1 MNIALILASGTG
13 SRMGQKT
20 CPKQFMEING
30 LPLFLYSVQTF
41 ENNALIDQ
49 IVIVTNKEEV
59 ERVKKI
65 CKEQKI
71 NKLINVVSGG
81 ETRKESVYNGLR
93 SLKVEK
99 DDIIVIHDSA
109 RPLVS
114 DEIITKNIEEC
125 LKFGA
130 VVTAIPAVDTT
141 VFGENDIIESMP
153 DRSKVYVEQTPQTFK
168 YDIILRAH
176 EQTLG
181 DLEITDDCKL
191 VHHMGIPIHFVPGSH
206 RNFKVTYK
214 EDIDIL
220 KTFLAEEK

>member
-49 IVIVTNKEEV
+49 IVIVTNKEEID
-59 ERVKKI
+59 RVKKLSQ
-65 CKEQKI
+65 EQHI
-71 NKLINVVSGG
+71 NKLINVVAGG
-81 ETRKESVYNGLR
+81 ETRKESVYHGLH
-93 SLKVEK
+93 SLKANK

-125 LKFGA
+125 QKFGA

-153 DRSKVYVEQTPQTFK
+153 DRSKIYVEQTPQTFK
-168 YDIILRAH
+168 YDIILKAH
-176 EQTLG
+176 EQTINQS
-181 DLEITDDCKL
+181 EITDDCKL
-191 VHHMGIPIHFVPGSH
+191 VHHMGIPIHFVPGSR

-214 EDIDIL
+214 EDVDIL